1 MERRHFLQGW
11 VLAVV
16 AAVVAVPAWAATAS
30 ANKQASTAS
39 VVKAKHVV
47 TSGSVTVEGHR
58 IEYRATAGTIIL
70 RNAKGKPTASMFY
83 VAYTKKGVRN
93 EDDRPVTF
101 FWNGGPGS
109 SSVWLHMG
117 AFGPERVVTKNDT
130 HTPPA
135 PYKLVNNQYSLLDAT
150 DEVFVDAVGTG
161 YSRVIGKAEGGVGKG
176 KDFWGVDQDVKSF
189 AQFITRYITQNHRWN
204 SPKFLFGESYGT
216 TRAAALSRYLEQ
228 HDNMDPNGVI
238 LLSSILNFYA
248 DSFNAGND
256 LPYEL
261 FLPTYTA
268 VADYH
273 HKLPNPPKDLAAY
286 LKQVEAFAMGPYAH
300 ALAKG
305 NALSSEERAQI
316 ATKLHDYTGL
326 PVAYLQKADLR
337 VTGMEFEH
345 ELLGASDETV
355 GRLDAR
361 FRGPS
366 MDPLS
371 QTAHYDPQAAAI
383 SSAYVAAFNAYAG
396 RVLNFQENQRYIPE
410 SGKVIRAW
418 DWKHKNPR
426 TGQAWP
432 GLPNVAVDLA
442 QAMKYN
448 PDLKVLVNAGYYD
461 LATPFYAAKYQ
472 VEHLEIPPSIQGNI
486 HLAYY
491 YSGHMVYVHVP
502 SLKKLHDTVAAFIA
516 RTDQAD

>member
-1 MERRHFLQGW
+1 MSKIYFPGKPC
-11 VLAVV
+11 LALAALVISSV
-16 AAVVAVPAWAATAS
+16 ALAAGSPSSGEAS
-30 ANKQASTAS
+30 PST
-39 VVKAKHVV
+39 VKPKTVV
-47 TSGSVTVEGHR
+47 THGSVTVEGHR
-58 IEYRATAGTIIL
+58 IPYTATTGTIIL
-70 RNAKGKPTASMFY
+70 RNSEGKPTASMFY
-83 VAYTKKGVRN
+83 VAYTKDGVSN
-93 EDDRPVTF
+93 ENNRPVTF

-117 AFGPERVVTKNDT
+117 AFGPDRVVTKDDT

-135 PYKLVNNQYSLLDAT
+135 PYKLVNNDYSLLDAT
-150 DEVFVDAVGTG
+150 DEVFIDAVSTG
-161 YSRVIGKAEGGVGKG
+161 YSRIIGKDKGGVGKSS
-176 KDFWGVDQDVKSF
+176 DFWGVDGDTKSF

-204 SPKFLFGESYGT
+204 SPKYLFGESYGT
-216 TRAAALSRYLEQ
+216 TRAAALSAYLEM

-238 LLSSILNFYA
+238 LLSSILNFYT

-261 FLPTYTA
+261 WLPTYTA

-273 HKLPNPPKDLAAY
+273 HALPNPPKDLQAY
-286 LKQVEAFAMGPYAH
+286 LKQVEAFAIGPYAH
-300 ALAKG
+300 ALAEG
-305 NALSSEERAQI
+305 NALGAREKQSI
-316 ATKLHDYTGL
+316 AEKLHEYTGL
-326 PVAYLQKADLR
+326 STAYLIKANLR

-345 ELLGASDETV
+345 QLLNADDETV

-361 FRGPS
+361 FKGPS

-371 QTAHYDPQAAAI
+371 QVAYYDPQGAAI
-383 SSAYVAAFNAYAG
+383 SSAYVSAFNDYADK
-396 RVLNFQENQRYIPE
+396 VLHFHENFRYNPM
-410 SGKVIRAW
+410 SGKVNQSW
-418 DWKHKNPR
+418 NWKHKNPQ
-426 TGQAWP
+426 TGQTWP

-472 VEHLEIPPSIQGNI
+472 VDHLQIPKSLQGNI
-486 HLAYY
+486 KLAYY

-502 SLKKLHDTVAAFIA
+502 SLHKLHDTVAAFISKNK
-516 RTDQAD
+516 